1 MMLLLKRLT
10 MLAMIVVATLGA
22 AEPAL
27 AGLGQPS
34 PWQLGLQQSATPVM
48 DNIIWFHDFLL
59 YIITGI
65 AAFVLALLIV
75 VMLRFNARAN
85 PIPSRT
91 THNTLIEIAWTIIP
105 IMILMFIAVP
115 SFKLLFLQ
123 LNVPPADL
131 TVKATGKQWYWS
143 YSYPDNGD
151 FEFDSLM
158 LKEGERK
165 EGQPRLL
172 AVDNEMVVPV
182 NKTVRVIT
190 TGADVI
196 HSFAVPS
203 FGIKIDAIPGR
214 INETWFTATR
224 EGIYYGQCS
233 ELCGKD
239 HAFMP
244 IAVHVVSEQAFS
256 AWVEDAKKKF
266 ARDEAP
272 PSRAVAA
279 AQLLS
284 RWGRPNANAASRA
297 TIRRTLSHGDDG
309 DSSRRGPA
317 RPSSR
322 LAALPLF
329 DQPQG
334 HRHDVS
340 RVCVG
345 RRIGGRD
352 SLHRPPARADAS
364 WAAVLPRRPHVQRLH
379 HRAWP
384 DHDLLHGH
392 AGDDRRVR
400 ELDDTA
406 DDRGARHGVSAHE
419 QHLVLAAAGI
429 LLAAD
434 HLPVR

>member
-1 MMLLLKRLT
+1 MPTMLVLKRLT
-10 MLAMIVVATLGA
+10 LVAITLVAILTGCEA
-22 AEPAL
+22 AL

-34 PWQLGLQQSATPVM
+34 PWQIGLQQSASPVM

-65 AAFVLALLIV
+65 AGFVLVLLVV
-75 VMLRFNARAN
+75 VMVRFNARTN

-91 THNTLIEIAWTIIP
+91 THHTLIEIAWTLIP
-105 IMILMFIAVP
+105 IVILMFIAVP
-115 SFKLLFLQ
+115 SFKLLFFQ

-143 YSYPDNGD
+143 YSYPDNGQ

-190 TGADVI
+190 TGSDVI

-203 FGIKIDAIPGR
+203 FGIKIDAVPGR

-224 EGIYYGQCS
+224 EGVYYGQCS

-244 IAVHVVSEQAFS
+244 IAVRAVSEQAFS
-256 AWVEDAKKKF
+256 AWVEEAKKKY

-272 PSRAVAA
+272 PATTVAA
-279 AQLLS
+279 AQS
-284 RWGRPNANAASRA
+284 
-297 TIRRTLSHGDDG
+297 T
-309 DSSRRGPA
+309 
-317 RPSSR
+317 
-322 LAALPLF
+322 
-329 DQPQG
+329 
-334 HRHDVS
+334 
-340 RVCVG
+340 
-345 RRIGGRD
+345 
-352 SLHRPPARADAS
+352 
-364 WAAVLPRRPHVQRLH
+364 PR
-379 HRAWP
+379 
-384 DHDLLHGH
+384 
-392 AGDDRRVR
+392 
-400 ELDDTA
+400 
-406 DDRGARHGVSAHE
+406 
-419 QHLVLAAAGI
+419 
-429 LLAAD
+429 
-434 HLPVR
+434 